1 MMRSLWSYLIA
12 TVTLPLN
19 WFALALPA
27 LIVPFFVSLSS
38 ADAEINGIKIS
49 ATPSSLLPSLVYVV
63 LLSSCW
69 MSGVNCNNFDK
80 EIRRVVLNKGII
92 FEEIVPLIV
101 HGLFGIGN
109 VAIAYFE
116 LLIIGNIDLFYNPII
131 IVVVFVE
138 ALAVSVLGCAVGRA
152 FNNGVLSTISILL
165 YSILLQPAVERLIPF
180 VVQRGVAAR
189 IVDLNS
195 GEELWASVFVDV
207 VFFLSIALLFLMFT
221 RVFRPW
227 VGVKNA

>member
-101 HGLFGIGN
+101 HGLFGIAN

-116 LLIIGNIDLFYNPII
+116 LLIIGNIDLFYNPKI

-195 GEELWASVFVDV
+195 GEELWASVFLDV
-207 VFFLSIALLFLMFT
+207 VFFLSIALLFLLFT
-221 RVFRPW
+221 RVLRPW
-227 VGVKNA
+227 MGAKNA